1 MGVEVTGFFGLILLV
16 LNIWAIIK
24 IADSSAGA
32 GAKALWIVAIIVL
45 PVLGLIIWF
54 FFGPKGG

>member
-1 MGVEVTGFFGLILLV
+1 MGIEVTGFFGLILLV

-32 GAKALWIVAIIVL
+32 GAKALWIVAIIIL

>member
-1 MGVEVTGFFGLILLV
+1 MGIEVTGLFGLILLV